1 MIGSTDIT
9 QVGML
14 LGACATL
21 GGVIAALWRQMS
33 HHFRRV
39 EEKLETTQNALKD
52 CQDDR
57 TAIWRAIAQQAGCQ
71 VDELKRQQNQG

>member
-21 GGVIAALWRQMS
+21 GGVIAALWRQMLA
-33 HHFRRV
+33 HFGQVEKKLQDCEDDRKHLWECLAEQAGHPV
-39 EEKLETTQNALKD
+39 EELQ
-52 CQDDR
+52 R
-57 TAIWRAIAQQAGCQ
+57 R
-71 VDELKRQQNQG
+71 KRE